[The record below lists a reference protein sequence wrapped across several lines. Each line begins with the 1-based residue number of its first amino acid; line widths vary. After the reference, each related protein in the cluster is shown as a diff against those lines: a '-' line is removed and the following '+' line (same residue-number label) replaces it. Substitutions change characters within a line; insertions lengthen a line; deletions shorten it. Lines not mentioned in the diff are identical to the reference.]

1 MSITVLVVDDSSFF
15 CRRVSEILNADPA
28 LTVIGQASNGR
39 EAIEMVK
46 RLSPDVITMDIDM
59 PVMDGIRAVKAIM
72 AVCPTPIM
80 MFSSLSHEGA
90 ELTLSALDAG
100 AVDFLPKQFEDIA
113 QQRSDAILMLQQR
126 VKALARPI
134 HTHRYAHPQAPIV
147 SEVEVDAASLK
158 VLTVNPKRSRPR
170 ILVIGAS
177 TGGPIALQHILTQLP
192 KDFPVPIVL
201 VQHMPATF
209 TATFAERLNDLCQIE
224 VKEAR
229 INDKLI
235 KGVAYLA
242 PGGLQTLVE
251 GSPKSPVIKVL
262 NGGDRTM
269 YKPSIDVTFGSISK
283 VYGDQAIAIV
293 LTGMGA
299 DGREGAR
306 LLRQSGS
313 EIWSQSEASCV
324 IYGMPQAIEK
334 ASLSNDVI
342 PLEQMAKRILLEWN
356 IPTC

>member
-1 MSITVLVVDDSSFF
+1 MDDSSFF

-28 LTVIGQASNGR
+28 LTVIGQAANGR
-39 EAIEMVK
+39 EALEMAK

-59 PVMDGIRAVKAIM
+59 PIMDGIQAVKAIM

-90 ELTLSALDAG
+90 EVTLSALEAG
-100 AVDFLPKQFEDIA
+100 AVDFLPKQFEEIA
-113 QQRSDAILMLQQR
+113 QQRSDAILLLQQR
-126 VKALARPI
+126 VKALARPSNTSRHI
-134 HTHRYAHPQAPIV
+134 TPHGKSTPAITP
-147 SEVEVDAASLK
+147 SLIK
-158 VLTVNPKRSRPR
+158 LRTPLKKSRPR

-177 TGGPIALQHILTQLP
+177 TGGPVALQQILTKLP
-192 KDFPVPIVL
+192 KNFPSPIVL

-209 TATFAERLNDLCQIE
+209 TATFAERLNDLCQIK
-224 VKEAR
+224 VKEAQMNEILKR
-229 INDKLI
+229 
-235 KGVAYLA
+235 GTAYLA

-251 GSPKSPVIKVL
+251 GSLSSPMIKL
-262 NGGDRTM
+262 INGGGRMT

-299 DGREGAR
+299 DGRDGAR
-306 LLRQSGS
+306 LLRESGS

-324 IYGMPQAIEK
+324 VYGMPQAIEK

-342 PLEQMAKRILLEWN
+342 PLDQMANRILLEWD
-356 IPTC
+356 IPAC